1 MSNVIKQNARAG
13 VVWEQGDDGRHRVT
27 AGDEVLVET
36 RVESLAQ
43 LTYDDAVVE
52 RDPARKMRERERA
65 AYDIHAARWEGFG
78 VRSTKNKGRGG
89 KGGRG
94 GV

>member
-1 MSNVIKQNARAG
+1 MTVIKQHAKSG
-13 VVWEQGDDGRHRVT
+13 VTLAQDETGRYRVT

-36 RVESLAQ
+36 GVESLAL
-43 LTYDDAVVE
+43 LTYQEAVDE
-52 RDPARKMRERERA
+52 RDTAKATRERERA
-65 AYDIHAARWEGFG
+65 AFDVHAARWEGFG
-78 VRSTKNKGRGG
+78 VRSTRNQGRGG